1 MAQATIEFNRNE
13 KITVGTAAIVI
24 SDEKQ
29 NSQFTRNSIIIINT
43 STGGQVITL
52 SIDNEAVSGQGIQL
66 TAGGVWQDSKDSGYL
81 PTQRQITAIS
91 TLAGGTIALQERTGV

>member
-13 KITVGTAAIVI
+13 QITIGTSTVIV

-52 SIDNEAVSGQGIQL
+52 SIDNEAVAGRGIQL
-66 TAGGVWQDSKDSGYL
+66 GVGGSWQDSKDSGYL
-81 PTQRQITAIS
+81 PTQRQVSAIS
-91 TLAGGTIALQERTGV
+91 SLAGGTISLQERTGV